1 MLKCAENLSSDQ
13 KQFVEIG
20 ANLLWLFFIA
30 NRRLAGAQH
39 YLLDITH
46 NAMMGALALTLFMFY
61 VSDLGTGT
69 GIAKRENGAA
79 RYTCRCRAGVHDIVV

>member
-46 NAMMGALALTLFMFY
+46 NAMMGALALTLFIFLIWKPVQVPESLNVKMALL
-61 VSDLGTGT
+61 VTL
-69 GIAKRENGAA
+69 A
-79 RYTCRCRAGVHDIVV
+79 VVGQGFMI

>member
-1 MLKCAENLSSDQ
+1 VLKCAENLSSDQ

-46 NAMMGALALTLFMFY
+46 NAMMGALALTLFMFLIWEP
-61 VSDLGTGT
+61 VPKSLNVKMALLVTL
-69 GIAKRENGAA
+69 A
-79 RYTCRCRAGVHDIVV
+79 VVGQGFMI